1 MKKKTRTI
9 LLAIISVL
17 GVYICLSCTA
27 VPKLLEIPMI
37 LIDSQDEEQPIIIEE
52 PEFM

>member
-9 LLAIISVL
+9 LLAIVSVI

-27 VPKLLEIPMI
+27 APKLLEIPLM
-37 LIDSQDEEQPIIIEE
+37 LIENQVEEQPVMIEE